1 LIRVNDFKAIEA
13 AILKNKAYNELI
25 NWPKLPIKLSK
36 SMLAEYELGL
46 MYEKQ
51 EDFKKLQ
58 TLSKCLAD
66 GRNWRFI

>member
-1 LIRVNDFKAIEA
+1 
-13 AILKNKAYNELI
+13 
-25 NWPKLPIKLSK
+25 
-36 SMLAEYELGL
+36 MLAEYELGL

-51 EDFKKLQ
+51 EDLKKLP